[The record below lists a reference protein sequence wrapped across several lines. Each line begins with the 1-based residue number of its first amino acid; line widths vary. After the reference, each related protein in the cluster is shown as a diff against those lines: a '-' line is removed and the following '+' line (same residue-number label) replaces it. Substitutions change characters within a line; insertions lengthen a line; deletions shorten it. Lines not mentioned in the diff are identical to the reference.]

1 MKENAL
7 VTKRIE
13 PIVKEFK
20 QKMSLNENHN
30 LYAFTLYPKEHY
42 VREEIDFYDDDA
54 RERLVISL
62 YKYLNHRLSQYACKN
77 YQRKIHKNRR
87 MFSLVFIEHFS
98 KDKNLVSNDN
108 DLEKMKLDQRRVSP
122 HIHATIAIHKSCE
135 KQILECFER
144 TTLNEDEFTMKHDS
158 LNEDAFTLKH
168 DAFKE
173 TSYTNFFNSIES
185 TVLKRV
191 KDFYAWTSYQ
201 CKEFVYQIDY
211 LNHASVYQHAF

>member
-7 VTKRIE
+7 VTRRIE

-20 QKMSLNENHN
+20 QKMSLNEDHN

-54 RERLVISL
+54 RERLVMSL
-62 YKYLNHRLSQYACKN
+62 YKYLDHRLSCHANQN
-77 YQRKIHKNRR
+77 YRREIHKNRR
-87 MFSLVFIEHFS
+87 MYSLVFIEHFS
-98 KDKNLVSNDN
+98 KDKNLVFNDD
-108 DLEKMKLDQRRVSP
+108 DLEKMKLVQQRVSP

-135 KQILECFER
+135 KKILECFER
-144 TTLNEDEFTMKHDS
+144 TTLNKDEFT
-158 LNEDAFTLKH
+158 LKE

-191 KDFYAWTSYQ
+191 NDFLCWSSYQ

-211 LNHASVYQHAF
+211 LNHASVYKHAF

>member
-20 QKMSLNENHN
+20 QKMSLNEDHN

-87 MFSLVFIEHFS
+87 MFSLLFIEHFS
-98 KDKNLVSNDN
+98 KGKNLVSNDD
-108 DLEKMKLDQRRVSP
+108 DLEKMKLVQQRVSP

-135 KQILECFER
+135 KKILECFER
-144 TTLNEDEFTMKHDS
+144 TTLNEDEFT
-158 LNEDAFTLKH
+158 LKE

-191 KDFYAWTSYQ
+191 RDFNAWSSYQ

-211 LNHASVYQHAF
+211 LNHASVYKHAF